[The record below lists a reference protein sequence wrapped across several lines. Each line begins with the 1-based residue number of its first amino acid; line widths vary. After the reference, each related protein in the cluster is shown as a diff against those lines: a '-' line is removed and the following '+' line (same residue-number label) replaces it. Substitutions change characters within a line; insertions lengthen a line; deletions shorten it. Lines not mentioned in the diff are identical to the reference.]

1 MSRRNAVR
9 IVSFSICI
17 AVFSLI
23 SVFKVKTENK
33 KYMLHIENSYSY
45 LFDELNTA
53 ANNISVLLNKARF
66 VTTKERIGSIASS
79 LLTEAEISKSAL
91 SQLPVAEQLST
102 LNLFFSQVGS
112 YAMSVSEE
120 LDKGTIS
127 TQTTANIE
135 LLSDIGKRVSDALDS
150 SRDNY
155 NNLEYWASQLE
166 NSLQDTVNIKTLG
179 SYLGELE
186 ETLTDYPTL
195 IYDGPY
201 SDHILKKEPAMLVD
215 TATVSQEE
223 ALKTATVWSNSP
235 PSFLEFAGTTNGKIP
250 TLDFWGE
257 GVCVSVTQKGG
268 YVLYFRKE
276 VNEQEIILNYEQA
289 LLKANAF
296 LESKGMT
303 NLKETYYFQ
312 SDGVCTVNFAYKDG
326 KTLCYTDL
334 IKVGVSMESGDI
346 VFYEAGGYIANHKER
361 AFEVPQI
368 TEEEAASIISPKLSV
383 NSIQLALI
391 PTDSIEEKR
400 CYEFACTS
408 ADGQE
413 VLVYINTAT
422 LSEEDILILQKSDGG
437 ILVK

>member
-33 KYMLHIENSYSY
+33 KYMLHIENSYAY

-66 VTTKERIGSIASS
+66 VTTKEQVGSIASS

-120 LDKGTIS
+120 LDKGTLS

-166 NSLQDTVNIKTLG
+166 NSLGDTVNIKTLG
-179 SYLGELE
+179 SY
-186 ETLTDYPTL
+186 
-195 IYDGPY
+195 
-201 SDHILKKEPAMLVD
+201 
-215 TATVSQEE
+215 
-223 ALKTATVWSNSP
+223 
-235 PSFLEFAGTTNGKIP
+235 
-250 TLDFWGE
+250 
-257 GVCVSVTQKGG
+257 
-268 YVLYFRKE
+268 
-276 VNEQEIILNYEQA
+276 
-289 LLKANAF
+289 
-296 LESKGMT
+296 
-303 NLKETYYFQ
+303 
-312 SDGVCTVNFAYKDG
+312 
-326 KTLCYTDL
+326 
-334 IKVGVSMESGDI
+334 
-346 VFYEAGGYIANHKER
+346 
-361 AFEVPQI
+361 
-368 TEEEAASIISPKLSV
+368 
-383 NSIQLALI
+383 
-391 PTDSIEEKR
+391 
-400 CYEFACTS
+400 
-408 ADGQE
+408 
-413 VLVYINTAT
+413 
-422 LSEEDILILQKSDGG
+422 
-437 ILVK
+437 